1 MTPPSPS
8 PSPSPSPTPAAA
20 RTTAEPAATASRA
33 SADTAPHKGRRRQ
46 PRRERQGAAYIFLS
60 PWILGVVLL
69 TLAPMVVSLYLSF
82 TDYNLFDAPKWVGL
96 RNYREMFTE
105 DPRYWRSVGTTL
117 LYVCV
122 AVPLKLA
129 LALAVA
135 LLLNSMRGGKSFYRS
150 AFYAPSLLGAS
161 MSIALVW
168 RALFNDGGTVDEI
181 LSSIGIHTGGWINDP
196 SLAVFVVVLLTVW
209 QFGAPMVI
217 FLAGLQQIPSDVYEA
232 AALDGAGRWRQF
244 VSVTVPMLSPV
255 LFFNLVLETIQ
266 SFQVFTP
273 AFAVS
278 GGKGGPADAT
288 NFYTLYLYERG
299 FTASHMGYASAMA
312 WVLLL
317 GIGAVTVVL
326 FRTSRSWVFY
336 ANEES

>member
-1 MTPPSPS
+1 MT
-8 PSPSPSPTPAAA
+8 T
-20 RTTAEPAATASRA
+20 TTAPPRTAPA
-33 SADTAPHKGRRRQ
+33 SATP
-46 PRRERQGAAYIFLS
+46 RERRGRGERHGPAYVFLS

-69 TLAPMVVSLYLSF
+69 TLAPMAVSLYLSF

-96 RNYREMFTE
+96 RNYADMFTA

-117 LYVCV
+117 LYVVV

-129 LALAVA
+129 LALGAA
-135 LLLNSMRGGKSFYRS
+135 LLLRSTRRAKGFYRS

-168 RALFNDGGTVDEI
+168 RALYNDGGTVDEM
-181 LSSIGIHTGGWINDP
+181 LSSIGIHTGGWVADP
-196 SLAVFVVVLLTVW
+196 HLAVSVVALLSAW

-217 FLAGLQQIPSDVYEA
+217 FLAGLQQIPADLYEA
-232 AALDGAGRWRQF
+232 AALDGAGQWRRF
-244 VSVTVPMLSPV
+244 VSVTLPMLSPV

-273 AFAVS
+273 AFAIS
-278 GGKGGPADAT
+278 GGKGGPADST

-299 FTASHMGYASAMA
+299 FSASHMGYASAMA
-312 WVLLL
+312 WILLL
-317 GIGAVTVVL
+317 AIGAVTLVL
-326 FRTSRSWVFY
+326 FKTSRSWVFY
-336 ANEES
+336 ANEGA

>member
-1 MTPPSPS
+1 MPASALPRA
-8 PSPSPSPTPAAA
+8 PAAG
-20 RTTAEPAATASRA
+20 RASRRA
-33 SADTAPHKGRRRQ
+33 
-46 PRRERQGAAYIFLS
+46 PRRERQGPAYVFLS

-69 TLAPMVVSLYLSF
+69 TLAPMAVSLYLSF
-82 TDYNLFDAPKWVGL
+82 TDYNLFDAPTWVGL
-96 RNYREMFTE
+96 RNYTDMLFE

-117 LYVCV
+117 IFVVV

-129 LALAVA
+129 LALGVA
-135 LLLNSMRGGKSFYRS
+135 LLLKNMRSGRGFYRS

-168 RALFNDGGTVDEI
+168 RALYNDGGTVDD
-181 LSSIGIHTGGWINDP
+181 LLGRIGVHTGGWVADP
-196 SLAVFVVVLLTVW
+196 DLSVLVVALLAVW

-217 FLAGLQQIPSDVYEA
+217 FLAGLQQIPGDLYEA

-244 VSVTVPMLSPV
+244 VSVTLPMLSPV

-273 AFAVS
+273 AFAIS
-278 GGKGGPADAT
+278 GGRGGPADST
-288 NFYTLYLYERG
+288 MFYTLYLYERG
-299 FTASHMGYASAMA
+299 FSASHMGYASAMA
-312 WVLLL
+312 WALLL
-317 GIGAVTVVL
+317 GIGAVTIVL

-336 ANEES
+336 ANEGA